1 MSLET
6 VFSAHHRLLDQLWED
21 TRACVHAQDW
31 SGAVTAFATF
41 RAAIERH
48 MRAEEQILFPA
59 YEEAYGSDN
68 PLTSILRK
76 GHKDLRSF
84 FDEIGEALENK
95 DGDESAA
102 LMGTTGQILLHHDTK
117 EEEELYPAV
126 TLMVPQPAADAAAR
140 QLEVA
145 N

>member
-1 MSLET
+1 MSLAT
-6 VFSAHHRLLDQLWED
+6 QFAAHHRLLDQLWDD
-21 TRACVHAQDW
+21 TQTRVAAADW
-31 SGAVTAFATF
+31 PGAGAAFGAF

-48 MRAEEQILFPA
+48 MRTEEQILFPA
-59 YEEAYGSDN
+59 YEEVHGADN

-84 FDEIGEALENK
+84 FDEIGEAVETA
-95 DGDESAA
+95 DGDEAAA
-102 LMGTTGQILLHHDTK
+102 LIGTTGQILLHHDAK

-126 TLMVPQPAADAAAR
+126 DRLLPQAAADKAAR
-140 QLEVA
+140 QLEPP